1 MEQYKKWI
9 KQYHDEK
16 GMEQYKNIEEVNQ
29 ANNKKWIK
37 QYHENRWFEQYH
49 DIKEVNIAIPWWEGN
64 GAI

>member
-9 KQYHDEK
+9 KQYHDKK

-37 QYHENRWFEQYH
+37 QYHDEKWSSKDDQTDGREITW
-49 DIKEVNIAIPWWEGN
+49 K
-64 GAI
+64 